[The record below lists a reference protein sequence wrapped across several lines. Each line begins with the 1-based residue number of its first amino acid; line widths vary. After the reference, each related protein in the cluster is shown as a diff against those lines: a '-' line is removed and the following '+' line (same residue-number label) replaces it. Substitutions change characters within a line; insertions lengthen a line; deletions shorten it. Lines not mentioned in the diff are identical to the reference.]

1 MAKEPNTYHHI
12 VPQCYLKNFAVKGKS
27 DFVYVYD
34 KVQNKSYTKAIKD
47 IAGIDDFYTISP
59 EFNDGTFDSKVIET
73 SYLAGDVEGKYSKV
87 LNETIES
94 IKNGSQLT
102 DNLKMGLAI
111 HIAIQFLRTKEV
123 REKDEQSL
131 NDFLPDFIELFKEG
145 LSLEKKD
152 PKIAEL
158 NISYKYDSAM
168 HHFRSSFG
176 NEEIINIFAG
186 QLASNYWNFYY
197 STTPVFYTSHFPI
210 VVSPH
215 VPNARPLCLGL
226 TQYGA
231 ELSFPISPN
240 IVLVIWEKDYF
251 KEKASTDGNIV
262 VATDEDIR
270 KYNWMRY
277 LYAEQVYSHTNDFSA
292 LDFIYKL
299 NGKHEFFKYK

>member
-47 IAGIDDFYTISP
+47 VAGIDDFYTISP
-59 EFNDGTFDSKVIET
+59 EFNDGAFDSKVIET
-73 SYLAGDVEGKYSKV
+73 NYLSGNVEGKYSKV
-87 LNETIES
+87 LSDTIES
-94 IKNGSQLT
+94 IKKEEQISN
-102 DNLKMGLAI
+102 NLKMGLAI

-123 REKDEQSL
+123 REKDEQL
-131 NDFLPDFIELFKEG
+131 TNDFLPQVIDIFKEG
-145 LSLEKKD
+145 LSLEKND
-152 PKIAEL
+152 PQIAKL

-168 HHFRSSFG
+168 HHFRTSFG
-176 NEEIINIFAG
+176 NEDIINTFAG
-186 QLASNYWNFYY
+186 QLVGNYWNFYY
-197 STTPVFYTSHFPI
+197 SPIPVFYTSHFPI

-215 VPNARPLCLGL
+215 VPDARPLCLGL

-240 IVLVIWEKDYF
+240 IMLVIWDRVFF
-251 KEKASTDGNIV
+251 KEKASTDCEII
-262 VATDEDIR
+262 VATDKDIR

-277 LYAEQVYSHTNDFSA
+277 LYAEQVYSHTDDFSV
-292 LDFIYKL
+292 LDFVYKL
-299 NGKHEFFKYK
+299 NGKHDFFKYH

>member
-1 MAKEPNTYHHI
+1 
-12 VPQCYLKNFAVKGKS
+12 
-27 DFVYVYD
+27 
-34 KVQNKSYTKAIKD
+34 
-47 IAGIDDFYTISP
+47 
-59 EFNDGTFDSKVIET
+59 
-73 SYLAGDVEGKYSKV
+73 
-87 LNETIES
+87 
-94 IKNGSQLT
+94 
-102 DNLKMGLAI
+102 
-111 HIAIQFLRTKEV
+111 
-123 REKDEQSL
+123 
-131 NDFLPDFIELFKEG
+131 
-145 LSLEKKD
+145 
-152 PKIAEL
+152 
-158 NISYKYDSAM
+158 M

-197 STTPVFYTSHFPI
+197 SPTPVFYTSRFPI

-270 KYNWMRY
+270 KYNRRDYYALFTAVFQQLSILDATVEENVAQDVENIDEAKVCACLSFAGLAEDVETLPKGLKTNLGRRIYEDGVELSGGQQQRLMLARALY
-277 LYAEQVYSHTNDFSA
+277 KNAPILVLDEPTAALDPIAESDMYSKYNEMTRGRTSVFISHRLASTRFCDRIILLSDGVIAEEGTHESLVEKNGTYTALFNVQSKYYAEGGEE
-292 LDFIYKL
+292 
-299 NGKHEFFKYK
+299 NGKEDLL

>member
-1 MAKEPNTYHHI
+1 
-12 VPQCYLKNFAVKGKS
+12 
-27 DFVYVYD
+27 
-34 KVQNKSYTKAIKD
+34 
-47 IAGIDDFYTISP
+47 
-59 EFNDGTFDSKVIET
+59 
-73 SYLAGDVEGKYSKV
+73 
-87 LNETIES
+87 
-94 IKNGSQLT
+94 
-102 DNLKMGLAI
+102 
-111 HIAIQFLRTKEV
+111 
-123 REKDEQSL
+123 
-131 NDFLPDFIELFKEG
+131 
-145 LSLEKKD
+145 
-152 PKIAEL
+152 
-158 NISYKYDSAM
+158 M

-197 STTPVFYTSHFPI
+197 SITPVFYTSHFPI
-210 VVSPH
+210 VVSSH

-262 VATDEDIR
+262 VATDKDIR
-270 KYNWMRY
+270 KFNWMRY

-299 NGKHEFFKYK
+299 NGKYEFYKYK